1 MTKKEIKSISIKI
14 LAILFSAELL
24 FLVIGLFFNI
34 NKESLQTEYEKP
46 NEVSL
51 LYVDNNKV
59 YKTLK
64 VKDIFDDNNLI
75 SHIRN
80 NTVINGLNEE
90 IKEMEAD
97 SAEVQAKMRLYT
109 NRDSSVMEDIAHE
122 QGLKKANE
130 DIFIIV
136 E

>member
-14 LAILFSAELL
+14 LMLLFSAELL